1 MLFSAVATE
10 GSSGE
15 MSSHDNSLKAW
26 SSRQASF
33 RINSASICLRSVN
46 F

>member
-15 MSSHDNSLKAW
+15 MSSHDNSLNAC
-26 SSRQASF
+26 SRRQVGF
-33 RINSASICLRSVN
+33 GINSAGICLNS
-46 F
+46 